1 MNNLEWTH
9 NLNFLEFMRAVG
21 KNVKLQHMLARD
33 AVQSRLNSEAGISY
47 AEFSYQLLQAYDFY
61 TLHTKYGC
69 NVQLGGSDQ
78 WGNITAGVDLIRRL
92 STLEA
97 ETDTREE
104 RAFGITMP
112 LLTTSSGEKFGK
124 SAGNAVWL
132 DRELTSVFDFYQ
144 VRPTPLWCSI
154 SSLLPTLL
162 DSSLVLPPPPR
173 HERCQLP

>member
-1 MNNLEWTH
+1 MNNLEWTR
-9 NLNFLEFMRAVG
+9 NLDFLEFMRAVG
-21 KNVKLQHMLARD
+21 KNVKLQHMLARE
-33 AVQSRLNSEAGISY
+33 AVQTRLNSETGISY
-47 AEFSYQLLQAYDFY
+47 AEFSYQVLQAYDFY
-61 TLHTKYGC
+61 VLHTKYGC

-92 STLEA
+92 STPGK

-112 LLTTSSGEKFGK
+112 LLTTASGEKFGK

-144 VRPTPLWCSI
+144 VQQIPL
-154 SSLLPTLL
+154 
-162 DSSLVLPPPPR
+162 
-173 HERCQLP
+173 

>member
-1 MNNLEWTH
+1 MVNNLEWTR

-21 KNVKLQHMLARD
+21 KNVKLQHMLARE
-33 AVQSRLNSEAGISY
+33 AVQTRLNSEAGISY

-78 WGNITAGVDLIRRL
+78 WGNIIAGVDLIRRS

-112 LLTTSSGEKFGK
+112 LLTTASGEKFGK

-132 DRELTSVFDFYQ
+132 DQELTSVFDFYQ
-144 VRPTPLWCSI
+144 VRSTLSDI
-154 SSLLPTLL
+154 LNLTFYLLSLIP
-162 DSSLVLPPPPR
+162 
-173 HERCQLP
+173 H

>member
-1 MNNLEWTH
+1 MGGFIGNVTIVNNLEWTH
-9 NLNFLEFMRAVG
+9 NLNFLEFMRTVG

-33 AVQSRLNSEAGISY
+33 AVQTRLNSEAGISY

-69 NVQLGGSDQ
+69 NIQLGGSDQ
-78 WGNITAGVDLIRRL
+78 WGNITAGVDLIRRS

-112 LLTTSSGEKFGK
+112 LLTTASGEKFGK

-144 VRPTPLWCSI
+144 VWSMPLWCSVFI
-154 SSLLPTLL
+154 LYLLSLIPL
-162 DSSLVLPPPPR
+162 
-173 HERCQLP
+173 

>member
-1 MNNLEWTH
+1 VVNNLEWTR

-21 KNVKLQHMLARD
+21 KNVKLQHMLARE
-33 AVQSRLNSEAGISY
+33 AVQTRLNSEAGISY

-78 WGNITAGVDLIRRL
+78 WGNIIAGVDLIRRS

-112 LLTTSSGEKFGK
+112 LLTTASGEKFGK

-132 DRELTSVFDFYQ
+132 DQELTSVFDFYQ
-144 VRPTPLWCSI
+144 VRSTLSDI
-154 SSLLPTLL
+154 LNLTFYLLSLIP
-162 DSSLVLPPPPR
+162 
-173 HERCQLP
+173 H